1 MTRAALSGALMA
13 LAWAAILGA
22 ALFSLPTEQIAVGA
36 VLGFLALEALATSRL
51 TRLHLTVGASLAGA
65 VWLVSDAAGQDF
77 LAAAFRA
84 SFIMVLFSSLGMLQ
98 NAVMRNQSFIAAGEM
113 LVRQP
118 PGRQYYALSGGTTLF
133 GSVLNFGVLP
143 LMGGLVKAAQPGAS
157 PAQEKRLMLAL
168 LRGFSVV
175 MFWCPLTVAYAI
187 TTTTIEGLDWPLMTA
202 AGICLAMLV
211 IGLGRRFNMASGAQA
226 KGQVTEPFRWPALFP
241 ILALLVGL
249 SALAALV
256 DILTPAA
263 LVHGVILF
271 VPLTAIFL
279 FWLFDPASARAEATR
294 YLGED
299 IAMQRN
305 EVAVLGNAALSG
317 ALIATLLP
325 QQTLLALL
333 GGALPVV
340 LVPALCL
347 WVVVLL
353 GQAGLNPLI
362 TVAALASILSRPA
375 SIGIDPTLMGLA
387 LVVGWGL
394 AVGSSSAAAA
404 TMSIGRVAGESA
416 WRVGTAW
423 NGLFTLVASL
433 IAGGVLTLLG
443 FVMHP

>member
-1 MTRAALSGALMA
+1 MA

-51 TRLHLTVGASLAGA
+51 TRLHLTVGASLVGA

-226 KGQVTEPFRWPALFP
+226 KRQVTEPFRWPALFP

-333 GGALPVV
+333 GSALPVV

-362 TVAALASILSRPA
+362 TVAALASILARPA

-404 TMSIGRVAGESA
+404 TMSIGRVVDESA

-433 IAGGVLTLLG
+433 MAGGVLTLLG